1 MISRRKF
8 IRDSSWGTLGL
19 SFALANTA
27 FLNACNMNKLFFKIS
42 LAEWSLHRSL
52 FNGEMSHLDFPA
64 IARREYD
71 IEAVEYVST
80 FFKGTGNKY
89 LNELFQQTKA
99 YDVKSVLI
107 MVDREGDLGD
117 LYEPSRIQAV
127 ERHYKWIEAAKFLG
141 CHSIRVNARGEGSAK
156 EVAKAAVD
164 GLSRLSEEAAKEN
177 INVLVENHGGYSSNG
192 QWLAQVMEKVNMPN
206 CGTLPDF
213 GNFCIHRE
221 EIDGEWQCTESYDP
235 YQGVKELMPYAK
247 GVSAKSH
254 DFDKK
259 GNETELDYEKLLKIV
274 YNASYEGYI
283 GIEYEGNRLSE
294 KEGIKATKALLEK
307 VGQTIS

>member
-1 MISRRKF
+1 
-8 IRDSSWGTLGL
+8 
-19 SFALANTA
+19 
-27 FLNACNMNKLFFKIS
+27 MNKLFFKIS

-64 IARREYD
+64 IAQREYG

-80 FFKGTGNKY
+80 FFKGTETKY
-89 LNELFQQTKA
+89 LNKLLQQTIA

-141 CHSIRVNARGEGSAK
+141 CHSIRVNARGQGTAE
-156 EVAKAAVD
+156 EVAKAATD
-164 GLSRLSEEAAKEN
+164 GLSRLSEKAAKEN

-192 QWLAQVMEKVNMPN
+192 KWLANVMEQVDMPN

-213 GNFCIHRE
+213 GNFCIEQE
-221 EIDGEWQCTESYDP
+221 EIDGEWQCTERYDP
-235 YQGVKELMPYAK
+235 YQGVKELMPFAK

-259 GNETELDYEKLLKIV
+259 GNEKGLDYEKLLKIV
-274 YNASYEGYI
+274 KNAGYEGYI
-283 GIEYEGNRLSE
+283 GIEYEGDRLSE
-294 KEGIKATKALLEK
+294 KEGIKATKALLER